1 MAPTKLKIKGNKA
14 FSLLSIETDEDLSK
28 TWRLMTKVKD
38 ALEYG
43 MRLENLSWRL
53 WFMHHLMVH
62 DQKSHSQ
69 FKKLSTATTKKLEI
83 EKATNLKSLP
93 VPLYRPKTQETN
105 NIKNVKIPKNIA
117 ESSPGTEI
125 VASSSP
131 TNTTDL
137 NADYGNNLQPD
148 YGNDSEIIATV
159 NSTSTNDQSSAELM
173 DLDTLDDNMT
183 LNNNGTNAL
192 NSSVNENSPRSLVD
206 IFRFSEVSQDFYL
219 RQYTN
224 DQDPYQVVS
233 LPGVF
238 TPSFDAQAILDP
250 NTQQPTM
257 MLDLNEVLSVHQFYS
272 SDSSEPNSPTEH
284 WYTENVAQNPD
295 MQSNLQ
301 FQTLNNPLVGRTSS
315 GLHDAVYVRNTDPTP
330 VNPSHLN
337 ISITSMNTPHNT
349 PLNTP
354 LNTPVTGL
362 SNSSLMNSVYL
373 NQFSSDQNNTMTTTS
388 PSCSSTSSIET
399 STVNARPSANAP
411 SSTSENSRPKKSHS
425 NGEQQCFNC
434 GVTSTPLWRRSANDE
449 LLCNACGLYLKLH
462 KMARPKTMKPHIV
475 RKDARDDEASQPVC
489 SNCRTMTTP
498 FKLHHERRP
507 LSMKTDVIK
516 KRQRYENGQAPRRP
530 ISVGQ
535 SSSSGMNAH
544 QSPSTTPING
554 GYP

>member
-1 MAPTKLKIKGNKA
+1 MSPTKLKIKGNKA

-83 EKATNLKSLP
+83 EKATNLKSLS
-93 VPLYRPKTQETN
+93 VPLYRPKTQEVMMEKKGKKKATKKPVSTGASQVKKSN
-105 NIKNVKIPKNIA
+105 NVKNVKIPKNIA
-117 ESSPGTEI
+117 ESSLENENEI
-125 VASSSP
+125 AASSSP
-131 TNTTDL
+131 TNTPDHS
-137 NADYGNNLQPD
+137 ADYGQPD
-148 YGNDSEIIATV
+148 YGNNGEIIATV
-159 NSTSTNDQSSAELM
+159 TSTSTNDQSSAELM
-173 DLDTLDDNMT
+173 DLDTLDENMT
-183 LNNNGTNAL
+183 LNIVDNGTNTLA
-192 NSSVNENSPRSLVD
+192 SSVNENTPRSLVD

-250 NTQQPTM
+250 NNQQPTM

-272 SDSSEPNSPTEH
+272 SPDSSEPPSPTDLD
-284 WYTENVAQNPD
+284 WYADNVAQNSD

-301 FQTLNNPLVGRTSS
+301 FQTLNSQLVGRTSSS

-330 VNPSHLN
+330 VNASHLN
-337 ISITSMNTPHNT
+337 ITITSMNTPHNT

-373 NQFSSDQNNTMTTTS
+373 NQFPSEQNNTSNAGSLGQQQQQSQQCTSKSIASTS
-388 PSCSSTSSIET
+388 PSCSSTSSIDT
-399 STVNARPSANAP
+399 STTAARPSANAP
-411 SSTSENSRPKKSHS
+411 SSTSESSRPKKSHS

-449 LLCNACGLYLKLH
+449 LLCNACGL
-462 KMARPKTMKPHIV
+462 
-475 RKDARDDEASQPVC
+475 
-489 SNCRTMTTP
+489 
-498 FKLHHERRP
+498 
-507 LSMKTDVIK
+507 
-516 KRQRYENGQAPRRP
+516 
-530 ISVGQ
+530 
-535 SSSSGMNAH
+535 
-544 QSPSTTPING
+544 
-554 GYP
+554 